1 MVWFAPCTSRL
12 AIHLVF
18 PADSDNTFDLDIE
31 LKGVV
36 EVETPTANMFGTK
49 LEIKMKKAESVSWAK
64 LDIPKVVSKA
74 DKEEEEKARAL
85 LEAAKKAEAVDALDL
100 DDLDL
105 TPQRWGLSQEA
116 KTKSPY

>member
-1 MVWFAPCTSRL
+1 MQPCTLRL

-18 PADSDNTFDLDIE
+18 PADSDNTFALDLE

-36 EVETPTANMFGTK
+36 DVEATTVNMFGTK
-49 LEIKMKKAESVSWAK
+49 LEIKMKKAESVSWSK
-64 LDIPKVVSKA
+64 LHIPKVVSKA
-74 DKEEEEKARAL
+74 DREEEEKAKAL
-85 LEAAKKAEAVDALDL
+85 LEAASKAEVVDSLDL

-105 TPQRWGLSQEA
+105 TPRQVWGLSKEA

>member
-36 EVETPTANMFGTK
+36 EVETTTANMFGTK

-64 LDIPKVVSKA
+64 LDIPKIKHGA
-74 DKEEEEKARAL
+74 PLLQAL
-85 LEAAKKAEAVDALDL
+85 KVCSPNLSFVRSTVRSSMEIIFDAKAEH
-100 DDLDL
+100 
-105 TPQRWGLSQEA
+105 W
-116 KTKSPY
+116 